1 MVQLVHAVLAVVAP
15 LSYDDSA
22 SKSTAK
28 QRVR

>member
-1 MVQLVHAVLAVVAP
+1 MVQLVHAVLAVAP

-22 SKSTAK
+22 TKSTAK